1 MDTSSD
7 KQKRGDLITASAL
20 LVLMTGRYGWESQK
34 LMGDFFNSERNT
46 WYDNRNERLKSAAV
60 NTAIILLTCVLIS
73 DKTNGKNM
81 VTGDSWIQLSNEGMD
96 HDYSFM
102 EGLVQIIENLRN
114 IKTSYGIQGPNYTDA
129 LLLAQQLENALLKG
143 VNVFAVAIEKLNAE
157 MVYYDD
163 KDLWVED
170 EDLEMLKKG
179 LRGEIG
185 NINWLAD
192 NVFDSVLITSEKMAQ
207 IRSEIM
213 RDGIEHDGGRKKK
226 YSSKKPI
233 TNKSRKRVANK
244 LQIAG
249 GKAELEKKLR
259 ELNDTLTK
267 LREIDTVNPNQWND
281 ESMTY
286 TMKEIDKVRFQLK
299 TPEEQ
304 QAVIERQQIAC
315 VAAKQRQQQL
325 EEQRDRNRKELEEQK
340 LEQTRKEQESL
351 KRFTAQMYEDG
362 RRQVNEWEQ
371 ANQSRLREDKS
382 FVRSEYEK
390 LQTQY
395 ETITAQG
402 QPKGAA
408 ALTGYPI
415 WYRLMVELLQKY
427 L

>member
-1 MDTSSD
+1 MDAPSD
-7 KQKRGDLITASAL
+7 KQKRGDLIKATVL
-20 LVLMTGRYGWESQK
+20 FVLMTGRYGWESQK
-34 LMGDFFNSERNT
+34 LMGDFFYSERNT
-46 WYDNRNERLKSAAV
+46 WYDNRNARLKSAALS
-60 NTAIILLTCVLIS
+60 TAIILLTCVLIS
-73 DKTNGKNM
+73 DKTNGKNLL
-81 VTGDSWIQLSNEGMD
+81 TGDSWIQLSNKSID
-96 HDYSFM
+96 HDYTFL
-102 EGLVQIIENLRN
+102 EGLVQIIENLRS
-114 IKTSYGIQGPNYTDA
+114 IKTSYGIQGANYTDA
-129 LLLAQQLENALLKG
+129 LLLAQELENALLVG
-143 VNVFAVAIEKLNAE
+143 VNVFARAIEILNIQ

-170 EDLEMLKKG
+170 EDLLMLKKG
-179 LRGEIG
+179 LKGEIG

-192 NVFDSVLITSEKMAQ
+192 NVFDSELITSEKMAQ
-207 IRSEIM
+207 IRAEIM
-213 RDGIEHDGGRKKK
+213 RDGIEHNGGKKK
-226 YSSKKPI
+226 YSSKKRI
-233 TNKSRKRVANK
+233 TNKSSKRVANK

-286 TMKEIDKVRFQLK
+286 TRREIDKIRFQLK

-304 QAVIERQQIAC
+304 QAIIESKKTAC
-315 VAAKQRQQQL
+315 VAAKQRQQEL

-351 KRFTAQMYEDG
+351 KRFTAKMYEDG
-362 RRQVNEWEQ
+362 RQQVSKWEQ
-371 ANQSRLREDKS
+371 ENQSRLREDKS
-382 FVRSEYEK
+382 FVRAEYEK

-395 ETITAQG
+395 ETITAHG

-408 ALTGYPI
+408 AFPGYPI